1 MSAIT
6 SQKALG
12 ASIAILAFV
21 SAQTAFAQDT
31 APPPP
36 PPPAADDNID
46 ITVTGWRL
54 RELDLESSTASRL
67 GLSLREIPATVDQ
80 ISAGEILTRGFRSVE
95 EATVSLPGI
104 TSGGT
109 PGSPSLFSMRGFT
122 ADQITV
128 LKNGLYLGP
137 ANMVARP
144 GNTFNIEGI
153 DVLKGPASVLF
164 GQGAIGGAVN
174 VISKVAD
181 FKQDSFQALG
191 SYGSFETFS
200 GGMGGN
206 RIFSDK
212 LAARVDASYHRSAG
226 YVENTPS
233 DSFNVTGSVLWK
245 PSSDLS
251 VEFAMDYLK
260 DNLSEYF
267 GTPLV
272 PASFGTQPIGS
283 ILSSADGRVIDRR
296 TQFVSYNVADA
307 RSQSQEVWPRINLTW
322 TPSDDITVTSKS
334 YYYHAEREW
343 INAEQFVFNPATN
356 LIDRDRFFVFHNQDL
371 SGTQL
376 TASFK
381 HSLFGLDNTFLVG
394 LDYSHLDF
402 VRSRGFPDGDS
413 VDPFNPAPGTFGP
426 LVQRVSPTRW
436 DQGAIFME
444 DVLSL
449 TPELKLIT
457 GLRSE
462 RMWLTRE
469 NFNVAGQFVP
479 ATSFKR
485 IYKPFNVRAG
495 LVYDIAPSISMYA
508 SYSSGKDPVGSNI
521 FLVNAAENFG
531 LSSSRQFEIGLKADA
546 AGGRATFTIAAYNI
560 KRKNILTLIATDTL
574 SNVGSQKSQ
583 GIEVSAEGKIANDW
597 TLIGSA
603 TYVDAKYGQF
613 VDPNYGI
620 DATGNAPPNVPKF
633 TASIWTTVRNIGG
646 LPLEVGGGLRYVDDR
661 FSDSANSVTLKDYV
675 LGIVY
680 ATVELSPNIALTGR
694 VNNVFNKAYAQWGD
708 IFYPNQV
715 TLGEPRRFE
724 ISALARF

>member
-1 MSAIT
+1 MRAIS
-6 SQKALG
+6 SQAALG
-12 ASIAILAFV
+12 ASAALLTFV
-21 SAQTAFAQDT
+21 STPAAFAQEAT
-31 APPPP
+31 PPSAT
-36 PPPAADDNID
+36 PPAAEDNND

-80 ISAGEILTRGFRSVE
+80 ISAGEILTRGFRTVE

-144 GNTFNIEGI
+144 GNTFNIQGI

-181 FKQDSFQALG
+181 FKEDSFQALG

-200 GGMGGN
+200 SGLGGN
-206 RIFSDK
+206 RILSDK
-212 LAARVDASYHRSAG
+212 VAARVDASYHRSAG
-226 YVENTPS
+226 YVDNTPS

-245 PSSDLS
+245 PSSELS

-272 PASFGTQPIGS
+272 SASFGTQPLRS

-296 TQFVSYNVADA
+296 TRFVNYNVADA
-307 RSQSQEVWPRINLTW
+307 RIKSWQVWPRVNLYW
-322 TPSDDITVTSKS
+322 TPSDSVTVTSKS
-334 YYYHAEREW
+334 YYFHAERDW
-343 INAEQFVFNPATN
+343 VNAEQFVFNPATN
-356 LIDRDRFFVFHNQDL
+356 LIDRDRFFVLHNQDL
-371 SGTQL
+371 AGTQL

-413 VDPFNPAPGTFGP
+413 VDPFNPAPGAFGP
-426 LVQRVSPTRW
+426 LVRRVSPTRW
-436 DQGAIFME
+436 DQGAIFFE
-444 DVLSL
+444 DALSL
-449 TPELKLIT
+449 TPELKLVT
-457 GLRSE
+457 GLRIE

-469 NFNVAGQFVP
+469 NFNVAGQFLP

-485 IYKPFNVRAG
+485 TYKPFNVRAG
-495 LVYDIAPSISMYA
+495 LVYDIAPNISTYA

-521 FLVNAAENFG
+521 FLVNAGENFS
-531 LSSSRQFEIGLKADA
+531 LSNSRQFEIGLKADA
-546 AGGRATFTIAAYNI
+546 AGGRATFTIAAYSI
-560 KRKNILTLIATDTL
+560 KRKNVLTLIATDTL

-583 GIEVSAEGKIANDW
+583 GVEVSAEGKITNNW

-603 TYVDAKYGQF
+603 TYVDAEYGQF

-620 DATGNAPPNVPKF
+620 DATGNTPPNVPRI

-661 FSDSANSVTLKDYV
+661 FSNSANSVTLKDYV

-694 VNNVFNKAYAQWGD
+694 VNNVFDKAYAQWGD